1 MADLLTDKSTNTK
14 PQLRADLKSLLLT
27 QKTEL
32 IEELTRAMANQFN
45 NTMMAISSYAELE
58 MKKAPPSQRR
68 SLEQVLS
75 NAARATILVQKLLT
89 LSRRQPMS
97 PQPLDL
103 NKSLTEIRDFIEQLI
118 GENGSVVYSLD
129 PAVEAINADPAE
141 VEQVVLSLA
150 INARNAM
157 SKGGTLTA
165 TTKLIELTK
174 ESPGMGQLG
183 RLGKY
188 VMLSIDDTG
197 SAQIADEDAFEA
209 PSTPDQDSRVNLSF
223 AAVRGIVQNSQ
234 GMVRFSSEP
243 GKGSSFKIYFPVIS
257 QFTAGGRDRTSP
269 RSLPVAR
276 TVLVV
281 EDDDSVLVPATE
293 FLKMEG
299 FKVLQARTGAEAIR
313 VVQQNRSLPDVLITD
328 IIMPKMSGRE
338 VAEKLRELHPGL
350 KVLFMSGDASAANLP
365 SNGTVQSTVL
375 RKPFRLDSLKDK
387 IHELL
392 GE

>member
-1 MADLLTDKSTNTK
+1 MVDLLTDKPVETK
-14 PQLRADLKSLLLT
+14 YELRTDLRSLLLA

-32 IEELTRAMANQFN
+32 IAELTRAMANQFN
-45 NTMMAISSYAELE
+45 NTMMAITSYAELE
-58 MKKAPPSQRR
+58 MKKAPPTQRR

-75 NAARATILVQKLLT
+75 NAARATNLVQKLLT
-89 LSRRQPMS
+89 LSRRQTMS

-103 NKSLTEIRDFIEQLI
+103 NNSLNGIRDFIEQLI
-118 GENGSVVYSLD
+118 GENASVVYSLD
-129 PAVEAINADPAE
+129 PAVENINADPTE

-157 SKGGTLTA
+157 SKGGTLTL

-174 ESPGMGQLG
+174 ESPDVGELE

-188 VMLSIDDTG
+188 VMLAIDDTG
-197 SAQIADEDAFEA
+197 SGEA
-209 PSTPDQDSRVNLSF
+209 SDGLALESSSAPNQDSRVNLSF

-243 GKGSSFKIYFPVIS
+243 GKGSSFRIYFPAIS
-257 QFTAGGRDRTSP
+257 LRAAGGRGRTAP
-269 RSLPVAR
+269 RSVPVAR
-276 TVLVV
+276 TILVV

-293 FLKMEG
+293 FLMMEG
-299 FKVLQARTGAEAIR
+299 FKVLQAGTGAEAIH

-328 IIMPKMSGRE
+328 IIMPRMSGRE

-350 KVLFMSGDASAANLP
+350 KVLFMSGDDSAANLP
-365 SNGTVQSTVL
+365 LNGTVQNTIL
-375 RKPFRLDSLKDK
+375 RKPFRLDTLKDK